1 MFVLL
6 HAALN
11 KSPAVQKPESIDYH
25 LKNNMPRFVAFL
37 RGVSPMNLKMA
48 DLKHCMEAAGF
59 TEVRTIL
66 SSGNVALNASAPK
79 DESIAQTIE
88 AQLQQQLGRS
98 FPVTVRSVAHLEHL
112 LDSDPF
118 SRYQVPAGAKRVIT
132 FLWKAPDAKLTL
144 PIEYEGV
151 TIHQV
156 RDLEVFTSYIPHP
169 KGPVFMS
176 LLEKT
181 FGKDQTTRTR
191 ETVKKC
197 VVA

>member
-1 MFVLL
+1 MSLL
-6 HAALN
+6 LYAAPN
-11 KSPAVQKPESIDYH
+11 KSPAVQKQEGIDYP
-25 LKNNMPRFVAFL
+25 LKNTMPRFVAFL
-37 RGVSPMNLKMA
+37 RGVSPMNLKMP

-66 SSGNVALNASAPK
+66 SSGNVAFTASDLE

-98 FPVTVRSVAHLEHL
+98 FPVTVRSVAHLQHL
-112 LDSDPF
+112 LASDPF
-118 SRYQVPAGAKRVIT
+118 SRYQVRPGAKLVIT
-132 FLWKAPDAKLTL
+132 FLWKPPDAQLAL

-156 RDLEVFTSYIPHP
+156 QGLEVITSYLPHP

-181 FGKDQTTRTR
+181 FGKNQTTRTW
-191 ETVKKC
+191 ETVQKC
-197 VVA
+197 VLA

>member
-1 MFVLL
+1 
-6 HAALN
+6 
-11 KSPAVQKPESIDYH
+11 
-25 LKNNMPRFVAFL
+25 
-37 RGVSPMNLKMA
+37 MNLKMA
-48 DLKHCMEAAGF
+48 DLKQCVEAAGF

-66 SSGNVALNASAPK
+66 SSGNVAFNASGQK

-98 FPVTVRSVAHLEHL
+98 FPVTVRSVAHLQHL
-112 LDSDPF
+112 LASDPF
-118 SRYQVPAGAKRVIT
+118 SRHQVPAGAKRVIT

-156 RDLEVFTSYIPHP
+156 QGLEAFTSYLPHL

-181 FGKDQTTRTR
+181 FGKDQTTRTW

>member
-1 MFVLL
+1 M
-6 HAALN
+6 
-11 KSPAVQKPESIDYH
+11 S
-25 LKNNMPRFVAFL
+25 RFVAFL

-48 DLKHCMEAAGF
+48 DLKYCMEAAGF
-59 TEVRTIL
+59 TQVKTIL
-66 SSGNVALNASAPK
+66 SSGNVAFNSSIRK
-79 DESIAQTIE
+79 EESIAQTIE

-98 FPVTVRSVAHLEHL
+98 FPVTVRLVAHLQHL
-112 LDSDPF
+112 LASDPF

-132 FLWKAPDAKLTL
+132 FLWKPPDAKLKF
-144 PIEYEGV
+144 PIEYEDV

-156 RDLEVFTSYIPHP
+156 QGLEAFTSYIPHP

-181 FGKDQTTRTR
+181 FGKDQTTRTW